1 VDLERHDHEIRH
13 EDVMRFATQT
23 PVKTQRSLALVST
36 QDRDRQCRTL
46 SAEIDLIGA
55 FSDAVAQ
62 GRDVERALEDVLERC
77 LYHADVPRAAICV
90 RATWRAGDPSSGF
103 LVLAHRGF
111 TNVPQTLTT
120 LAADRE
126 TLRRATEDRTIG
138 TTSAGVMLIPLVSV
152 DEVIGVLML
161 DTSRRAQWNELVQG
175 IARQVSAALALARR
189 FERVEASERRA
200 KTLMEHADEAIVVV
214 SMDGCILETNRAAER
229 LLGASEAGLI
239 GRPYTDFVRDIPTS
253 GSMLTQRAAAEGASA
268 GTMEVIRPNGSTAT
282 VECTVGLVDV
292 GNECAYVT
300 FLRDVSER
308 NALAERLKGAQKL
321 EAIGRLSGGV
331 AHDFNNLLSVVLSY
345 ADLLLAD
352 FADNEEVRLDLMEI
366 RKAGMRAAD
375 LARQILV
382 FGRDET
388 PDRQMISLNDVVAS
402 VEKLL
407 RRLIGADIELTTS
420 AAADLGSV
428 YADAT
433 HLHQI
438 LMNLVINARDAMPD
452 GGRLRIST
460 GNIDVMPGH
469 EDPEIGLPAGRYVRL
484 TVVDSGIGMDA
495 ATIAK
500 IFQPFFTTKSP
511 DRGTGLGLAT
521 VKAIVEQAGGKI
533 RVTSQPGKGARFH
546 IYLPRV
552 DVPSVRRRNSSTM
565 PTAVSG
571 GHETVLVVE
580 DEPQVRE
587 LLVDILERA
596 GYNVVEAA
604 NGGEALLIAEEEGSP
619 IHLLLSDLV
628 MPRLNGDKLA
638 DRLRAMRPEMK
649 VLFMSGYV
657 DGRLPWRERIS
668 EGGRILSKPVTPAA
682 LVARVR
688 EVLGTELRQQ
698 GGLS

>member
-1 VDLERHDHEIRH
+1 
-13 EDVMRFATQT
+13 MRSATQT
-23 PVKTQRSLALVST
+23 AIKTQRSFAIVST
-36 QDRDRQCRTL
+36 PDRDQQTRTL
-46 SAEIDLIGA
+46 SAELDVVGA
-55 FSDAVAQ
+55 FSDAVAA
-62 GRDVERALEDVLERC
+62 GRDVERALEEVLARC
-77 LYHADVPRAAICV
+77 LYHADIERAAICV

-103 LVLAHRGF
+103 LVLASRGF
-111 TNVPQTLTT
+111 ANVPQALTT

-126 TLRRATEDRTIG
+126 ALRRASDDRTTV
-138 TTSAGVMLIPLVSV
+138 TTSADVMLIPLVSV

-161 DTSRRAQWNELVQG
+161 DTPRRAHWNGLVQG

-214 SMDGCILETNRAAER
+214 SMDGTILETNRAAER
-229 LLGASEAGLI
+229 LLGASTPGLV
-239 GRPYTDFVRDIPTS
+239 GRPYADFVRDLPTS
-253 GSMLTQRAAAEGASA
+253 GSMVALLSAVDGASA
-268 GTMEVIRPNGSTAT
+268 GTMQVTRPNGSTAT

-292 GNECAYVT
+292 GDDCAYVT

-331 AHDFNNLLSVVLSY
+331 AHDFNNLLSVVISY

-366 RKAGMRAAD
+366 RKAGTRAAD
-375 LARQILV
+375 LAKQILI
-382 FGRDET
+382 FGRDEA
-388 PDRQMISLNDVVAS
+388 PDRQFISLNDVVGS
-402 VEKLL
+402 VDKLL

-420 AAADLGSV
+420 AAPDLGSV
-428 YADAT
+428 HADAT
-433 HLHQI
+433 HIHQV
-438 LMNLVINARDAMPD
+438 LMNLVVNARDAMPD

-484 TVVDSGIGMDA
+484 TVVDSGTGMDA

-500 IFQPFFTTKSP
+500 IYQPFFTTKSP

-546 IYLPRV
+546 VYLPRV

-565 PTAVSG
+565 PAAVSG

-587 LLVDILERA
+587 LLVDILDRA

-604 NGGEALLIAEEEGSP
+604 NGGEALLIAEEERGP

-668 EGGRILSKPVTPAA
+668 EGGRILPKPVTPAA

-688 EVLGTELRQQ
+688 EALGPELRQQ
-698 GGLS
+698 GGVS